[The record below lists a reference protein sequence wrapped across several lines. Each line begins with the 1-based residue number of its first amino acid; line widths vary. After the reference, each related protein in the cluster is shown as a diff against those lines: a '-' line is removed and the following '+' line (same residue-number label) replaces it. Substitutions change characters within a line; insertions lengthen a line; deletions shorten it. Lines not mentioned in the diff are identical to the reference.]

1 MLGPTLEYACQVWH
15 SSITNQQASAIENI
29 QKRAVRIILGVQYES
44 YTSALHK
51 LGILSLKSR
60 RDDLL
65 LKFGKSLL
73 NSRRF
78 RDMLPPYKD
87 SVSSRELRSSTLTDL
102 VMPKCRTVRFK
113 NSTIPSVVRILS

>member
-1 MLGPTLEYACQVWH
+1 MLDPLWSMLARFGTV
-15 SSITNQQASAIENI
+15 SITNQQASAIENI

-51 LGILSLKSR
+51 LGIISLKSR

-87 SVSSRELRSSTLTDL
+87 SVSSRELRSSTLTGL
-102 VMPKCRTVRFK
+102 VMPKCRTVRF
-113 NSTIPSVVRILS
+113 